1 MVRISSAD
9 NPLVRRLR
17 RLADSPRAGRETER
31 SIAEGVHLVESAL
44 AARVSITA
52 VVISEAASAPVR
64 ALADAAAE
72 RAGAR
77 VAELSRTL
85 YDSIAPVEHGAGILI
100 EIVIPRPQL
109 PIGQGADAVYLDG
122 IQDPGNAGTLLRTA
136 AAAGIQHVAASTGT
150 VFLWAPKVLR
160 AAMGAH
166 FAVSIYEDVPPE
178 RLVAAFDAERIA
190 ADAGGGEPLY
200 DSVLGP
206 AADGVDV
213 RLGGPGTQRGS
224 LRACT
229 APAADPNR
237 QRGGVAQRRRGGGRV
252 PVRAAAAP
260 RAGTKIAPARGM
272 GLSRS
277 AGPAGPPA

>member
-64 ALADAAAE
+64 ALAEATAE
-72 RAGAR
+72 RAAAR

-136 AAAGIQHVAASTGT
+136 AAAGIQHVVASTGT

-166 FAVSIYEDVPPE
+166 FAVSLYEDVPPE
-178 RLVAAFDAERIA
+178 HLVAAFDAERIA

-200 DSVLGP
+200 EASWGQRPTVWMFGSEGQGLS
-206 AADGVDV
+206 AAASG
-213 RLGGPGTQRGS
+213 L
-224 LRACT
+224 
-229 APAADPNR
+229 
-237 QRGGVAQRRRGGGRV
+237 AQRR
-252 PVRAAAAP
+252 VRIPIASAVESLNVGAAAAVCLFEQRRRREQGP
-260 RAGTKIAPARGM
+260 R
-272 GLSRS
+272 
-277 AGPAGPPA
+277 

>member
-17 RLADSPRAGRETER
+17 RLADSPRAGRESER

-44 AARVSITA
+44 AAKVPITA
-52 VVISEAASAPVR
+52 VVISAAASAPVR
-64 ALADAAAE
+64 ALADATAE
-72 RAGAR
+72 RAGTR

-85 YDSIAPVEHGAGILI
+85 FGSIAPVEHGAGILI

-109 PIGQGADAVYLDG
+109 PIGQRADAVYLDG

-178 RLVAAFDAERIA
+178 CLVTAYDAERIA

-200 DSVLGP
+200 ETSWGLRPTVWMFGSEGRGLG
-206 AADGVDV
+206 AAAFGI
-213 RLGGPGTQRGS
+213 
-224 LRACT
+224 
-229 APAADPNR
+229 
-237 QRGGVAQRRRGGGRV
+237 AQRRLRIPIASAVESLNVG
-252 PVRAAAAP
+252 AAAAVCLFEQRRRREQGKP
-260 RAGTKIAPARGM
+260 
-272 GLSRS
+272 
-277 AGPAGPPA
+277 